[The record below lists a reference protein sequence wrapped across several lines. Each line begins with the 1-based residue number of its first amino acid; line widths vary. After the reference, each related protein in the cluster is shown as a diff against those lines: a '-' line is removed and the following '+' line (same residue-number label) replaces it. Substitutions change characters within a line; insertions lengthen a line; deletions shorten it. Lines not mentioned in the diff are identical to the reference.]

1 MKKDRRELAWIVVRS
16 LLGALVVSY
25 GLLFMWR
32 LGRSM
37 GDADENVTMK
47 AFLLGAGEV
56 NLMKWMLVAGLCFL
70 GILVLRKY
78 GKQIGDYVYRYR
90 YLLALG
96 ILVLLVFFE
105 ISGSSMACWAG
116 NLFSD
121 KTAQEKGT
129 LFGMARNIRMDE

>member
-47 AFLLGAGEV
+47 AFLLGAGEE
-56 NLMKWMLVAGLCFL
+56 
-70 GILVLRKY
+70 
-78 GKQIGDYVYRYR
+78 IGRAHV
-90 YLLALG
+90 
-96 ILVLLVFFE
+96 
-105 ISGSSMACWAG
+105 
-116 NLFSD
+116 
-121 KTAQEKGT
+121 
-129 LFGMARNIRMDE
+129 